1 MKKQSIIRTGTVVLA
16 LCLAPVVAFAQ
27 SSTAN
32 PTGSDLN
39 SKAVPN
45 AGDPNSGSVN
55 GPSSDSANSKI
66 PTDTLDKNPSLSN
79 TGSADKSA
87 SKDSGALAEQ
97 KTEKTRSSG
106 KKSDKLTDSSFVMKA
121 SQGGMTEVELGKLAE
136 SNGSSADVKQFGS
149 HMVMDHGKANDQLM
163 SLAQQK
169 NLTVSSSLDVKHQA
183 TVYKFKHMSGPAFDK
198 AYVNEMVKDHKM
210 DASLFR
216 QESTSAQDPDLK
228 NFAAS
233 TLTVVESHLSD
244 IKSIQSKMK

>member
-1 MKKQSIIRTGTVVLA
+1 
-16 LCLAPVVAFAQ
+16 
-27 SSTAN
+27 
-32 PTGSDLN
+32 
-39 SKAVPN
+39 
-45 AGDPNSGSVN
+45 
-55 GPSSDSANSKI
+55 
-66 PTDTLDKNPSLSN
+66 
-79 TGSADKSA
+79 
-87 SKDSGALAEQ
+87 
-97 KTEKTRSSG
+97 
-106 KKSDKLTDSSFVMKA
+106 MKA

-216 QESTSAQDPDLK
+216 QESTSAQDPRPEELRRQHAYRGGKSSLGYQKHPEQDEIRVTE
-228 NFAAS
+228 FS
-233 TLTVVESHLSD
+233 LSRA
-244 IKSIQSKMK
+244 MMRCP